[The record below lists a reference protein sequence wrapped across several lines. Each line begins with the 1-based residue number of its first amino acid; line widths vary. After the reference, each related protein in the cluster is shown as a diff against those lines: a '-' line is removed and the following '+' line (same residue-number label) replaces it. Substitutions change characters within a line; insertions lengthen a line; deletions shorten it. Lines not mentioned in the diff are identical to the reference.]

1 MEKLNVQVGLVF
13 TQAMFCDEQGK
24 LQFHRVLT
32 DLDKPWESIQEVLEM
47 VKQGVNQ
54 VIESLH
60 IEFEFREVNYMR
72 TLDSLRDE
80 LAYYAEEGCLI
91 TIRNGLE
98 NDNAEGGEIMERGY
112 ADLVE
117 KVDLGS
123 TFYMEG
129 VIFSLYRQDRAS
141 AVEYPTIEHE
151 TALRGKFAF
160 KRQLAAPTITGH
172 EFHILKK
179 GSMYGRGS
187 PRSYNSRDQCA
198 HGSTFIAD
206 G

>member
-13 TQAMFCDEQGK
+13 TQAMFCDGQGK
-24 LQFHRVLT
+24 LQLHRLST

-47 VKQGVNQ
+47 VKQSVNHPF
-54 VIESLH
+54 ESLH
-60 IEFEFREVNYMR
+60 IEFQFKEVNYMSM
-72 TLDSLRDE
+72 LASLRNE
-80 LAYYAEEGCLI
+80 LVYYIEEGCLI
-91 TIRNGLE
+91 SIRNAQE
-98 NDNAEGGEIMERGY
+98 DHYAEGGETMERGY

-117 KVDLGS
+117 KEDLGS

-129 VIFSLYRQDRAS
+129 VIFSLYRQDKAS
-141 AVEYPTIEHE
+141 VFEYPTIEHQ

-160 KRQLAAPTITGH
+160 KRQLGRHSVTGQ
-172 EFHILKK
+172 EFHIMKK

-187 PRSYNSRDQCA
+187 PGFYRSRDRCA
-198 HGSTFIAD
+198 HGEVYIGD

>member
-13 TQAMFCDEQGK
+13 TQAMFCDGQGK
-24 LQFHRVLT
+24 LQFHRAMT
-32 DLDKPWESIQEVLEM
+32 DLDKPWVSIQEVLEM
-47 VKQGVNQ
+47 VKQSVDD

-60 IEFEFREVNYMR
+60 IEFEFKEVNYMR
-72 TLDSLRDE
+72 VLNSLRDE
-80 LAYYAEEGCLI
+80 LDYYMEEGCPI
-91 TIRNGLE
+91 SIRNGVQ
-98 NDNAEGGEIMERGY
+98 NDDTKGGENMERGY
-112 ADLVE
+112 AELVE
-117 KVDLGS
+117 KEDLGS

-129 VIFSLYRQDRAS
+129 MIFSLYRQDCAS

-187 PRSYNSRDQCA
+187 PRNYHSRDQCA
-198 HGSTFIAD
+198 HGNSFIAD